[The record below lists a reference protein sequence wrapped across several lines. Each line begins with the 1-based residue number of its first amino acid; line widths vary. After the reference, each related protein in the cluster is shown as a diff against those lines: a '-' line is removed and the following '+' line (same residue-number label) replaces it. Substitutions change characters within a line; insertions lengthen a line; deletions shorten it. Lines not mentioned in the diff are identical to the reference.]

1 MANIILQ
8 SDLNAISPT
17 EAIARAKEDVRRQ
30 ASANRIPDQAILEN
44 HEAARGIPMEAN
56 EFIRR
61 LQKMN
66 SKLLIVPGGVPNAV
80 AVRYPTKNESGEIE
94 QKYITGFY
102 LERLPEFSSVTVDN
116 MGLPHREI
124 RGWRSVLMAL
134 IDNNI
139 LDRKKVDLVFG
150 PALGQRTGLWY
161 RQLQGKSKN

>member
-8 SDLNAISPT
+8 SDLNSISPA
-17 EAIARAKEDVRRQ
+17 EAIVKATEDTKKQ
-30 ASANRIPDQAILEN
+30 ASANRIPDQAILED

-56 EFIRR
+56 ELIRR

-80 AVRYPTKNESGEIE
+80 AVRYPTKNENGEIE

-102 LERLPEFSSVTVDN
+102 LEKLPEFSSVIVDN
-116 MGLPHREI
+116 MGLPHREV

-139 LDRKKVDLVFG
+139 LDCKKVDLTFG

>member
-8 SDLNAISPT
+8 SDLNSISPA
-17 EAIARAKEDVRRQ
+17 EAIEKATEDTRKA

-44 HEAARGIPMEAN
+44 HEAARGVPMEAN
-56 EFIRR
+56 ELIRR

-66 SKLLIVPGGVPNAV
+66 SKLVIVPGGVPNAV
-80 AVRYPTKNESGEIE
+80 AVRYPKKNESGEIE
-94 QKYITGFY
+94 QAYITGFY

-116 MGLPHREI
+116 MGLPHREV

-134 IDNNI
+134 IDNSI
-139 LDRKKVDLVFG
+139 LDRAKVDLMFG

-161 RQLQGKSKN
+161 RQ